1 MAGQLVVGGAERQLY
16 LWLSN
21 LDRSRFRPVVATLHP
36 DSGDY
41 WEGPIES
48 LDIPVLRVPRQWNRL
63 ARLGALTRL
72 LRPFRPALIHGWHLF
87 ASPYAGAAARLL
99 RARASLGSLR
109 GSYGAYRLNRTEAL
123 LTGWLTD
130 GLLVNSRAAAEK
142 VERNGSSGSRRVF
155 VVPNAV
161 EDDVAE
167 REGARTRL
175 VERWGIDPSR
185 VWIAS
190 MGRFDRGKRF
200 DVLLDAVAALRAG
213 GHDVHL
219 VLIGYGE
226 RMEAL
231 RDQVQSLG
239 LADRVL
245 VAGPDPDAR
254 RWLSAFDLFCFPSTD
269 EGLPNAVM
277 EAAMAGVAVVGWR
290 TDFFEELL
298 GEGAAALV
306 ETGDAPA
313 LQRTLAALI
322 GDPQERGR
330 LGREGRT
337 RMLAKFGVSRF
348 VQSLT
353 AVYGELLSLNG
364 ANKS

>member
-1 MAGQLVVGGAERQLY
+1 VKQKDVGL
-16 LWLSN
+16 
-21 LDRSRFRPVVATLHP
+21 
-36 DSGDY
+36 
-41 WEGPIES
+41 
-48 LDIPVLRVPRQWNRL
+48 
-63 ARLGALTRL
+63 
-72 LRPFRPALIHGWHLF
+72 
-87 ASPYAGAAARLL
+87 
-99 RARASLGSLR
+99 
-109 GSYGAYRLNRTEAL
+109 
-123 LTGWLTD
+123 
-130 GLLVNSRAAAEK
+130 
-142 VERNGSSGSRRVF
+142 
-155 VVPNAV
+155 
-161 EDDVAE
+161 
-167 REGARTRL
+167 
-175 VERWGIDPSR
+175 
-185 VWIAS
+185 
-190 MGRFDRGKRF
+190 
-200 DVLLDAVAALRAG
+200 LLDALAQPGLEHFRLTVLGDGPERENLAAQ
-213 GHDVHL
+213 
-219 VLIGYGE
+219 
-226 RMEAL
+226 
-231 RDQVQSLG
+231 RDALG

-245 VAGPDPDAR
+245 VAGPDPEAR

-322 GDPQERGR
+322 EDPQERAR

-364 ANKS
+364 VNKS